1 MPKDKK
7 IGKPLATRMF
17 VLALITGLLISL
29 CTPLTYLGWAW
40 KAKQAETAALAEQIA
55 REAQAIISNT
65 PYEQQYNLQQLNKL
79 TSEYR
84 QQPNIKHLTI
94 TINRLAG
101 ETSAPAATPSIV
113 DVTKRVDITVHGTAC
128 GYVELTS
135 PATPVIMSTIL
146 LAGIFVGLGLLTNT
160 LLYRLPVGIISE
172 TEKDLD
178 LMTAKLKNKA
188 AELAHVQNILE
199 QAALI
204 DCKTGLCNTSQS
216 IKLLDEEMARVA
228 AQGGSLSVLMLDID
242 HFRHYNDHSGY
253 IRGDEVL
260 VTISTLLKTYIRTND
275 LAGRFGGEE
284 FIILL
289 PAVNKQQ
296 AMAAA
301 DRLRASIEKL
311 PFPDEEHQPGHK
323 ITVSI
328 GISTYTGEP
337 ISVQQL
343 IAQVEQALQYAKNAG
358 RNTVSI
364 FPTTAATISRS
375 NPAPL

>member
-1 MPKDKK
+1 MPKEKK

-40 KAKQAETAALAEQIA
+40 KAKQSETAALTQQIA
-55 REAQAIISNT
+55 REAQAIISSP
-65 PYEQQYNLQQLNKL
+65 PYGQQHNQQQLNKL
-79 TSEYR
+79 ASAY
-84 QQPNIKHLTI
+84 QHQPNIKQLTI
-94 TINRLAG
+94 AVNRLAG
-101 ETSAPAATPSIV
+101 ENSAPASSPSIF
-113 DVTKRVDITVHGTAC
+113 DITKRADIIVHGTAY
-128 GYVELTS
+128 GYVELTVT
-135 PATPVIMSTIL
+135 AAPVIMSTIL
-146 LAGIFVGLGLLTNT
+146 LVGIFVGLGLLTNT

-216 IKLLDEEMARVA
+216 IRLLDEAMARVA
-228 AQGGSLSVLMLDID
+228 ANGGSLSVLMLDID
-242 HFRHYNDHSGY
+242 HFRHYNDRSGFT
-253 IRGDEVL
+253 RGDEVL
-260 VTISTLLKTYIRTND
+260 VTISTLLKTYIRSSD

-284 FIILL
+284 FIIIL
-289 PAVNKQQ
+289 PDVNKPQ

-323 ITVSI
+323 LTVSI

-337 ISVQQL
+337 ILVQQL
-343 IAQVEQALQYAKNAG
+343 ITQVEQALQYAKNAG

-364 FPTTAATISRS
+364 YPATAATVSRS
-375 NPAPL
+375 TPAPL